1 MCNIIVV
8 LFNHSDHRHH
18 RIYTMHK
25 HFIYY
30 AFTCMMQIQFLQW
43 HCKRRISV
51 RNHDIINLPR
61 NRSRFS
67 IFEFKNWIWVC
78 TVCIR
83 VPFEFRLFKWVT
95 TSGFIW
101 PFENRSWSKQWVRSL
116 YSLMKVKIL
125 NGFMFSTNEK
135 EVEWET
141 AHLLYIL
148 STYNKLLEKRFIC
161 FIT

>member
-101 PFENRSWSKQWVRSL
+101 PFENRSWSKQWVRSQW
-116 YSLMKVKIL
+116 VR
-125 NGFMFSTNEK
+125 FFNESK
-135 EVEWET
+135 N
-141 AHLLYIL
+141 
-148 STYNKLLEKRFIC
+148 SKRFHVQHQRKGGWMRNSPSALY
-161 FIT
+161 FEHVQ